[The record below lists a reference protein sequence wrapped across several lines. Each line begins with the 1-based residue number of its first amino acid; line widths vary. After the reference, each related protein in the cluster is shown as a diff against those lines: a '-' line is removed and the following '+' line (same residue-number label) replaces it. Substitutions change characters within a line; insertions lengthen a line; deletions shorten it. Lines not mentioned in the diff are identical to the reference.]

1 MNNLNYSKYQKDIYQ
16 EVENGSSNVV
26 ISAVAGSGK
35 TTTLIECLNRLP
47 LSNTSIFVAFN
58 NGIVDE
64 LRSRVKRDGVNI
76 TTMHSF
82 CWKALMTHYKYK
94 CDLKPNKSMP
104 FIKRVCMADGIKEKK
119 LNYYFFTYSKILDLM
134 RQNYIEETD
143 EVIELAE
150 KHSFLIDE
158 EDCKRLDKILRGMN
172 NDTRNFDFTDMIY
185 RVIKDDVSV
194 SKFDSV
200 FVDESQDL
208 SKIQQMI
215 IKRIKTRRGRM
226 IAVGD
231 PNQAIYGFAGADVD
245 SYMNLK
251 HLHSKTIELPLS
263 VNYRC
268 GKRIVFEAQL
278 INDQI
283 EAYSENDD
291 GEVRTGFIEDIKE
304 GDWVLC
310 RNVKPLI
317 ILNMY
322 LLANNVKSFVRGADI
337 GLNLISMVNKTATAN
352 IKSMKVKLKGNL
364 NGERRRLVNLGVKNP
379 DNTDRIDMLKNK
391 IDIINIL
398 SNGLTYTKDLKDR
411 IKAIFKDGDNVG
423 VCLSTIHKSKGLEN
437 ETVHILCP
445 ELIPSKFAVQDWE
458 LKQEE
463 NLRYVAITRAKSKLI
478 YLNDYDTATEEVKEI
493 LKFEE
498 L

>member
-1 MNNLNYSKYQKDIYQ
+1 
-16 EVENGSSNVV
+16 
-26 ISAVAGSGK
+26 
-35 TTTLIECLNRLP
+35 
-47 LSNTSIFVAFN
+47 
-58 NGIVDE
+58 
-64 LRSRVKRDGVNI
+64 
-76 TTMHSF
+76 
-82 CWKALMTHYKYK
+82 
-94 CDLKPNKSMP
+94 
-104 FIKRVCMADGIKEKK
+104 MADGIKEKK

-251 HLHSKTIELPLS
+251 HLHSKTIELHLS

-283 EAYSENDD
+283 EAY
-291 GEVRTGFIEDIKE
+291 
-304 GDWVLC
+304 
-310 RNVKPLI
+310 
-317 ILNMY
+317 
-322 LLANNVKSFVRGADI
+322 
-337 GLNLISMVNKTATAN
+337 
-352 IKSMKVKLKGNL
+352 
-364 NGERRRLVNLGVKNP
+364 
-379 DNTDRIDMLKNK
+379 
-391 IDIINIL
+391 
-398 SNGLTYTKDLKDR
+398 
-411 IKAIFKDGDNVG
+411 
-423 VCLSTIHKSKGLEN
+423 
-437 ETVHILCP
+437 
-445 ELIPSKFAVQDWE
+445 
-458 LKQEE
+458 
-463 NLRYVAITRAKSKLI
+463 
-478 YLNDYDTATEEVKEI
+478 
-493 LKFEE
+493 
-498 L
+498 